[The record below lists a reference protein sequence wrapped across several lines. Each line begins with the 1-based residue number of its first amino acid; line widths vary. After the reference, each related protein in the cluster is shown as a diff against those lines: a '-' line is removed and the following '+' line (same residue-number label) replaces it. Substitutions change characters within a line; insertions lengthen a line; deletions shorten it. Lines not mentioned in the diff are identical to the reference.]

1 MSYSLNKVLLIGN
14 LGADAET
21 SYTQNS
27 NTPITKFRLATT
39 RSYKKND
46 EWVNETEWHRITAFN
61 LPEYIQAALKKGAK
75 VYVDGRLTYNEY
87 VKDDQKI
94 RFTDIIANEIILLD
108 KSTKSTSN
116 TPIEPF
122 AGENNTDANTT
133 PKPEAGENNADTDTI
148 PTPEAN
154 EKYADGNT
162 TFEPEAGKDNK
173 AENLSFIAN
182 YKDIGGTNKQNEDEL
197 PF

>member
-61 LPEYIQAALKKGAK
+61 LPEFVQSALKKGAK

-108 KSTKSTSN
+108 KSNKSTSN
-116 TPIEPF
+116 TPIEPK
-122 AGENNTDANTT
+122 AGEDNPDTNTSFEA
-133 PKPEAGENNADTDTI
+133 EAGENNPDT
-148 PTPEAN
+148 
-154 EKYADGNT
+154 NT
-162 TFEPEAGKDNK
+162 SFEPKVGEGNAENTKDN
-173 AENLSFIAN
+173 
-182 YKDIGGTNKQNEDEL
+182 NEEL